1 MPSQMADTSR
11 PVDRIIKHRGVAV
24 PTFLYG
30 TAWKEDQSG
39 ALTRLA
45 LSSGF
50 LGIDTANQRRHYDEA
65 AVGKAVRQALV
76 EEDLKRS
83 DFFLQTKFTFAAGQD
98 HRLPYEPTA
107 DVRTQVRQ
115 SFESSLGHFETSYLD
130 SYILHGPAS
139 SQGLTDA
146 DWEVWRAMEYLQKS
160 GTVKLIGVSNVGY
173 AQLQSLVQE
182 SEVKP
187 AFVQNR
193 CFARTRWDAVI
204 RELCRSNDIIYQGF
218 SLLTAN
224 ATILNRPEIQQIS
237 KRRGCSAARIVFRF
251 ALQAGMI
258 PLTGTTSEA
267 HMKEDLAAYD
277 IELSQSE
284 FDAIENIALI

>member
-1 MPSQMADTSR
+1 LD
-11 PVDRIIKHRGVAV
+11 
-24 PTFLYG
+24 
-30 TAWKEDQSG
+30 
-39 ALTRLA
+39 

-65 AVGKAVRQALV
+65 AVGQAVRQALA
-76 EEDLKRS
+76 EGDLKRS
-83 DFFLQTKFTFAAGQD
+83 DLFLQTKFTFAPGHD

-107 DVRTQVRQ
+107 DVTTQVQQ
-115 SFESSLGHFETSYLD
+115 SFESSLGHFKTSYLN

-139 SQGLTDA
+139 SHGLTEA
-146 DWEVWRAMEYLQKS
+146 DWEVWRTMEYLQKS
-160 GTVKLIGVSNVGY
+160 GTVKLIGISNVGY
-173 AQLQSLVQE
+173 DQLQLLVEE

-204 RELCRSNDIIYQGF
+204 RELCHSNDMIYQGF

-237 KRRGCSAARIVFRF
+237 KRRGCSAAQIVFRF

-258 PLTGTTSEA
+258 PLTGTTNMG

-277 IELSQSE
+277 IELSQAE
-284 FDAIENIALI
+284 FDTVENIALN

>member
-1 MPSQMADTSR
+1 M
-11 PVDRIIKHRGVAV
+11 
-24 PTFLYG
+24 
-30 TAWKEDQSG
+30 
-39 ALTRLA
+39 A

-65 AVGKAVRQALV
+65 AVGKAVRQALA
-76 EEDLKRS
+76 EGDLKRS
-83 DFFLQTKFTFAAGQD
+83 DLFLQTKFTFAPGQD
-98 HRLPYEPTA
+98 HRLPYDPAA
-107 DVRTQVRQ
+107 DVTTQVQQ
-115 SFESSLGHFETSYLD
+115 SFESSLGHFKTSYLN

-139 SQGLTDA
+139 SRGLTDA
-146 DWEVWRAMEYLQKS
+146 DWEVWRTMETLQKS
-160 GTVKLIGVSNVGY
+160 GTVKLIGISNVGY
-173 AQLQSLVQE
+173 DQLQLLVE
-182 SEVKP
+182 KSEVKP

-193 CFARTRWDAVI
+193 CFARTRWDAAI
-204 RELCRSNDIIYQGF
+204 RELCHSNDIIYQGF

-224 ATILNRPEIQQIS
+224 ATFLNRPEIQQIS
-237 KRRGCSAARIVFRF
+237 QRRGCSAAQIVFRF
-251 ALQAGMI
+251 ALQAGII

>member
-1 MPSQMADTSR
+1 MTDTSR
-11 PVDRIIKHRGVAV
+11 PVIKHRGETV

-30 TAWKEDQSG
+30 TAWKKEQTE
-39 ALTRLA
+39 ALTHLA

-65 AVGKAVRQALV
+65 AVGQAVRIALA
-76 EEDLKRS
+76 EGDLKRS
-83 DFFLQTKFTFAAGQD
+83 DLFLQTKFTFAPGHD

-107 DVRTQVRQ
+107 DVTTQVQQ
-115 SFESSLGHFETSYLD
+115 SFESSLGHFKTSYLN

-139 SQGLTDA
+139 SHGLTEA
-146 DWEVWRAMEYLQKS
+146 DWEVWRTMEYLQKS
-160 GTVKLIGVSNVGY
+160 GTVKLIGISNVGFD
-173 AQLQSLVQE
+173 QLQLLVEE

-204 RELCRSNDIIYQGF
+204 RELCHSNDMIYQGF

-237 KRRGCSAARIVFRF
+237 KRRGCSAAQIVFRF

-258 PLTGTTSEA
+258 PLTGTTNMG

-277 IELSQSE
+277 IELSQAE
-284 FDAIENIALI
+284 FDTVENIALN

>member
-1 MPSQMADTSR
+1 MADTSR
-11 PVDRIIKHRGVAV
+11 PVIKHRGETV

-30 TAWKEDQSG
+30 TAWKEDRTE
-39 ALTRLA
+39 ALTHLA

-65 AVGKAVRQALV
+65 AVGKAVRQVLT
-76 EEDLKRS
+76 EGDLKRR
-83 DFFLQTKFTFAAGQD
+83 DLFLQTKFTFAPGQD

-107 DVRTQVRQ
+107 DVTTQVQQ
-115 SFESSLGHFETSYLD
+115 SLESSLGHFNTSYLN
-130 SYILHGPAS
+130 SYILHGPVS
-139 SQGLTDA
+139 SRGLTDA
-146 DWEVWRAMEYLQKS
+146 DWEVWRAMAYLQES
-160 GTVKLIGVSNVGY
+160 GAVKLIGISNVGY
-173 AQLQSLVQE
+173 DQLKLLVDK

-193 CFARTRWDAVI
+193 CFARTKWDAAI
-204 RELCRSNDIIYQGF
+204 RELCRSNDMIYQGF

-224 ATILNRPEIQQIS
+224 TTFLNRPETQQIS
-237 KRRGCSAARIVFRF
+237 KRRGCSAAQIVFRF

-258 PLTGTTSEA
+258 PLTGTTSEG

-277 IELSQSE
+277 IVLSQAE
-284 FDAIENIALI
+284 FDAVENIAFN

>member
-1 MPSQMADTSR
+1 MADTSR
-11 PVDRIIKHRGVAV
+11 PVDRIIKHRGVTV

-30 TAWKEDQSG
+30 TAWKEDQTE

-45 LSSGF
+45 ISSGF

-76 EEDLKRS
+76 EENLKRS
-83 DFFLQTKFTFAAGQD
+83 DFFLQTKFTFAPGQD

-107 DVRTQVRQ
+107 DVTTQVQQ
-115 SFESSLGHFETSYLD
+115 SLESSLGHFKTSYLN
-130 SYILHGPAS
+130 SYILHGPVS
-139 SQGLTDA
+139 SRGLTEA
-146 DWEVWRAMEYLQKS
+146 DWEVWRAMENLKKS
-160 GTVKLIGVSNVGY
+160 GTVKLIGISNVGY
-173 AQLQSLVQE
+173 DQLQLLVEE

-193 CFARTRWDAVI
+193 CFARTRWDAAI
-204 RELCRSNDIIYQGF
+204 RGLCRSNDIIYQGF

-224 ATILNRPEIQQIS
+224 TTFLNRPEIQQIS
-237 KRRGCSAARIVFRF
+237 MQRGCSAAQIVFRF

-258 PLTGTTSEA
+258 PLTGTTSKG

-277 IELSQSE
+277 IELSQAE
-284 FDAIENIALI
+284 FDAVENIAFN